1 MQIPDDS
8 DFCSF
13 REQCLSTEGWTSRY
27 SKGGVTVWGREE
39 DSSTV
44 QKLKVSR
51 VTADAFTAKRP
62 RSFTIKAILKVTEY
76 IYSITSSQSYS
87 GNIMVKVSS
96 ENCTG

>member
-51 VTADAFTAKRP
+51 VTAGAFTAKGP
-62 RSFTIKAILKVTEY
+62 RSFTIKTIVKVNEY
-76 IYSITSSQSYS
+76 IYSTTSSQSYS
-87 GNIMVKVSS
+87 GGLYYGESFL
-96 ENCTG
+96 